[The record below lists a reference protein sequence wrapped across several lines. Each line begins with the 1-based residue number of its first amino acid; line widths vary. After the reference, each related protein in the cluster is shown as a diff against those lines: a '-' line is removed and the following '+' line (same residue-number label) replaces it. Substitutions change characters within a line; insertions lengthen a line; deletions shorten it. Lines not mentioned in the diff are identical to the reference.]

1 MDSVIHLF
9 RDILSGKVY
18 VVTTIISSILIIL
31 SSVYLFFALKTRKKV
46 KKQSITGLIPP
57 KDDIIPTPTETQNI
71 IPPMSE
77 PQKNI
82 EQEKTLFEQK
92 IDEVAS
98 GDVVMTEETNNTHSV
113 YSGDTINFNNDKE
126 E

>member
-77 PQKNI
+77 PQQNI

-92 IDEVAS
+92 IDEVAN

>member
-46 KKQSITGLIPP
+46 KKQSIASLIPP

-77 PQKNI
+77 PQQNI

-92 IDEVAS
+92 IDEVAN

>member
-1 MDSVIHLF
+1 
-9 RDILSGKVY
+9 
-18 VVTTIISSILIIL
+18 
-31 SSVYLFFALKTRKKV
+31 
-46 KKQSITGLIPP
+46 
-57 KDDIIPTPTETQNI
+57 
-71 IPPMSE
+71 MSE
-77 PQKNI
+77 PQQNI

-98 GDVVMTEETNNTHSV
+98 GDVVMTEETSNTHSV

>member
-31 SSVYLFFALKTRKKV
+31 SSVYLFFALKTIKKV
-46 KKQSITGLIPP
+46 KKQSIAGLIPP

-77 PQKNI
+77 PQQNI

>member
-46 KKQSITGLIPP
+46 KKQSIAGLIPP

-77 PQKNI
+77 PQQNI

-98 GDVVMTEETNNTHSV
+98 GDVVMTEETSNTHSV

>member
-46 KKQSITGLIPP
+46 KKQSIASLIPP

-77 PQKNI
+77 PQQNI

>member
-46 KKQSITGLIPP
+46 NKQSIAGLIPP

-77 PQKNI
+77 PQQNI

-98 GDVVMTEETNNTHSV
+98 GDVVMTEETSNTHSV

>member
-46 KKQSITGLIPP
+46 KKQSIAGLIPP

-77 PQKNI
+77 PQQNI

>member
-31 SSVYLFFALKTRKKV
+31 SSVYLFFALKTKKKV
-46 KKQSITGLIPP
+46 KKQSIAGLIPP

-77 PQKNI
+77 PQQNI

-98 GDVVMTEETNNTHSV
+98 GDVVMTEETSNTHSV